1 MIPFRYFSSK
11 HSGVRLLLNLVSSPR
26 IRSSGSCPFF
36 RACRGSYSASK
47 IEGRGEGLRGGK
59 KDSTVGR
66 PCDLPWVVST
76 TYSRFFRRSTVGRF
90 LAPGEG
96 GCRRGEKSRV
106 CRVGTSLGEGLRR
119 RDFSLRSSAQ
129 ILAVRRRRT
138 EGRRNALV
146 RDQPSRGAPV
156 GGGAFA
162 RGKSASTSRMAV
174 DYCYLCVERI
184 TAEQMHPPEGMIP
197 KALAPPLL
205 ALTTTPQHGCTASI
219 HPPRLYR
226 RHDRHGREPR
236 DGGSRTI

>member
-1 MIPFRYFSSK
+1 MLP
-11 HSGVRLLLNLVSSPR
+11 SG
-26 IRSSGSCPFF
+26 GGE
-36 RACRGSYSASK
+36 RAC
-47 IEGRGEGLRGGK
+47 EGGK
-59 KDSTVGR
+59 NRCTVGR
-66 PCDLPWVVST
+66 TCDLPWIGET
-76 TYSRFFRRSTVGRF
+76 TYSRFFRRPTVGRF
-90 LAPGEG
+90 LGSWES
-96 GCRRGEKSRV
+96 GCRRGKKSRV

-119 RDFSLRSSAQ
+119 CDFSLRSLTQ
-129 ILAVRRRRT
+129 ILLEWRRLI
-138 EGRRNALV
+138 EGRRIALV
-146 RDQPSRGAPV
+146 RDRPSRGASV
-156 GGGAFA
+156 DGGAFT

-184 TAEQMHPPEGMIP
+184 TAEQMHPPEGMNP

>member
-1 MIPFRYFSSK
+1 MKSSA
-11 HSGVRLLLNLVSSPR
+11 R
-26 IRSSGSCPFF
+26 
-36 RACRGSYSASK
+36 RGK
-47 IEGRGEGLRGGK
+47 NR
-59 KDSTVGR
+59 STVGR
-66 PCDLPWVVST
+66 RSDLPWVGET
-76 TYSRFFRRSTVGRF
+76 TYSRFFRRPTVGRF
-90 LAPGEG
+90 LGPGKG

-119 RDFSLRSSAQ
+119 RAFSLRSLAQ
-129 ILAVRRRRT
+129 ILVERRRLI
-138 EGRRNALV
+138 EGRRIALV
-146 RDQPSRGAPV
+146 RDRPSRGAPV

-162 RGKSASTSRMAV
+162 RGESASTSRMAV